1 MSAPFSPESFRT
13 FAAVALRPVLPGL
26 LLGVCTLA
34 FGFGM
39 GAVFGLNEALI
50 RDRLAGSAAAVAA
63 TVYQGDAAASKA
75 VVDKSWTYMQRA
87 HLHAGSLGAV
97 AVVLSLV
104 LVLLGTGPALART
117 LSVGLGAG
125 GLGYS
130 VFWMWAGFI
139 APGLGSTGAAKESL
153 KLLAMPASG
162 AVSIS
167 TVIVA
172 VLVARAWLSPSSNAI
187 PAVGRI

>member
-1 MSAPFSPESFRT
+1 MSAPSRPESFRT
-13 FAAVALRPVLPGL
+13 FAVDAMRPVLPGL
-26 LLGVCTLA
+26 LLGVCTLL

-50 RDRLAGSAAAVAA
+50 KDRLSSSAAAVAT

-104 LVLLGTGPALART
+104 LVLLGTGPALARA

-153 KLLAMPASG
+153 KLLAMPSSG
-162 AVSIS
+162 AVMVC
-167 TVIVA
+167 TVTVA
-172 VLVARAWLSPSSNAI
+172 VLVARAWLSPSPTAN

>member
-1 MSAPFSPESFRT
+1 MSAPSRPESFRT
-13 FAAVALRPVLPGL
+13 FAVEALRPVLPGL
-26 LLGVCTLA
+26 LLGVCTLL

-50 RDRLAGSAAAVAA
+50 KDRLAGSAAAVAS

-75 VVDKSWTYMQRA
+75 VVDKSWAYMQRA

-153 KLLAMPASG
+153 KLLAMPSSG
-162 AVSIS
+162 AVMVS
-167 TVIVA
+167 TLTVA
-172 VLVARAWLSPSSNAI
+172 VLVGRAWLSPSPKA
-187 PAVGRI
+187 PHVVGQI

>member
-1 MSAPFSPESFRT
+1 MAAPSSPELTRSI
-13 FAAVALRPVLPGL
+13 AHDAVRPVLPGL
-26 LLGVCTLA
+26 LLGLVTLL
-34 FGFGM
+34 FGFGL
-39 GAVFGLNEALI
+39 GAIFGLNEAAI
-50 RDRLAGSAAAVAA
+50 KDRLAGSAAAVAT
-63 TVYQGDAAASKA
+63 TVYKSDAAAAKA
-75 VVDKSWTYMQRA
+75 VIDKSWTYMQRA

-104 LVLLGTGPALART
+104 LVLLGTGPALARA

-153 KLLAMPASG
+153 ALLAIPSSG
-162 AVSIS
+162 AVMVC
-167 TVIVA
+167 TVTVA
-172 VLVARAWLSPSSNAI
+172 VLVARAWLSRSRTAT